1 MADTTVVQ
9 PPKGVARTLQSHT
22 LYGNIFAHCSP
33 RSLLRFRRVSR
44 AAQQAVQD
52 YMDRAFNVNKRLSR
66 YFRDPL
72 AFRSLQAR
80 TAAIVS
86 GSFALQFFDRTYYP
100 ESDLDI
106 YTHPERSLLDVGL
119 YLQSEGYTF
128 EPYSWQ
134 QGRWRDEVDQLCTR
148 MNAHVDALENE
159 DEVSELYDM
168 KGTRAVYTFV
178 RDPTP
183 GAPAATTRKVQ
194 IIVAR
199 STPLRALL
207 DFHSSIVLNIITYN
221 AAYCLYPLATLEAYT
236 SLVLNGGN
244 PGKVAALEK
253 YAKRGWR
260 AISNPSPLIQYLN
273 PSLFYVGKS
282 RWVCDEHTWTVPLSM
297 EGVKPPP
304 PSSPSSEA
312 LSWDPIA
319 ECGWRLAYLSIPEG
333 LVIAKFGIV
342 ATTVLRWGY
351 TTGNAGYLGR
361 LVSFFMSQGRLEHR
375 KKPDEDSRVEDCTDV
390 WTWWVICHDL
400 DLHLLIKCDA

>member
-1 MADTTVVQ
+1 MADTSVVQ

-52 YMDRAFNVNKRLSR
+52 YMDRAFNVNKHLSR

-178 RDPTP
+178 RDPAP

-207 DFHSSIVLNIITYN
+207 DFHSSMLSACT
-221 AAYCLYPLATLEAYT
+221 
-236 SLVLNGGN
+236 
-244 PGKVAALEK
+244 ALTK
-253 YAKRGWR
+253 YA
-260 AISNPSPLIQYLN
+260 
-273 PSLFYVGKS
+273 
-282 RWVCDEHTWTVPLSM
+282 
-297 EGVKPPP
+297 
-304 PSSPSSEA
+304 
-312 LSWDPIA
+312 
-319 ECGWRLAYLSIPEG
+319 
-333 LVIAKFGIV
+333 
-342 ATTVLRWGY
+342 
-351 TTGNAGYLGR
+351 
-361 LVSFFMSQGRLEHR
+361 
-375 KKPDEDSRVEDCTDV
+375 
-390 WTWWVICHDL
+390 
-400 DLHLLIKCDA
+400 